1 MENTPLQDRI
11 FKSLSGQVIILR
23 KRIIAVALAAM
34 LALTAGCGKKEEK
47 TPPTE
52 SGIEAVKTEEELRDE
67 REMEEIETSEKV
79 LPERVAAL
87 SRNAAS
93 MWKIAGGK
101 LAAGVEEA
109 SGVPKNA
116 VFGTEDDPDIE
127 AVLNFGADLILVD
140 KVSENYQDMVSLLD
154 MTEGAPPY
162 LVIDIH
168 SFDDYADSMFEMA
181 KYTKDVEAYKLGVI
195 DVRRKNA
202 EVIAHGQEALKVL
215 IQTMP
220 LPEGSL
226 LSEADDDSVME
237 TPDQAKTDS
246 VSDSAESRTA
256 ETTVDSSAS
265 QAAESGTDSNVSQAA
280 ESGTDSNM
288 SQAAESET
296 DSILDQMTESALD
309 SSAESY
315 PADAEKVADKRD
327 SVTVLLMRVDAEG
340 CTIQG
345 SHDYVSNMFADF
357 GLINVNPGYE
367 EVRVTLPKKED
378 EATSAA
384 GKGETP
390 VNKAAES
397 KTESGATDTAAES
410 AAEVDSKAAE
420 GSEDDLAAESAAEAD
435 IKAAEGPED
444 DPAAESTAE
453 ADSKAVEGPEADP
466 AAESAAEVNGQAAG
480 SESTDAQAADSSTG
494 ADAKADAG
502 EKDSEAAVDDAGTHS
517 SARPANEIEFETIL
531 SRNPDYIFVIYEGKE
546 KAAEQTYKAICE
558 SREFWGDM
566 TAVRNRHV
574 YTLPQSTFAYPPNDQ
589 WDLAYEYLYQMMF
602 VM

>member
-87 SRNAAS
+87 SREAAS

-109 SGVPKNA
+109 SGIPKNA
-116 VFGTEDDPDIE
+116 VFGTEDEPDIE
-127 AVLNFGADLILVD
+127 AVLSFGADLILID
-140 KVSENYQDMVSLLD
+140 KASKNYQDMVSLLD

-226 LSEADDDSVME
+226 LPEADDDSVME

-315 PADAEKVADKRD
+315 PADAEKVADKRE
-327 SVTVLLMRVDAEG
+327 SITVLLMRVDAEG

-410 AAEVDSKAAE
+410 AAEADS
-420 GSEDDLAAESAAEAD
+420 
-435 IKAAEGPED
+435 KAAEGPED
-444 DPAAESTAE
+444 APAAESTAE

-480 SESTDAQAADSSTG
+480 SESKDAQAADSSTG

>member
-1 MENTPLQDRI
+1 
-11 FKSLSGQVIILR
+11 
-23 KRIIAVALAAM
+23 
-34 LALTAGCGKKEEK
+34 
-47 TPPTE
+47 
-52 SGIEAVKTEEELRDE
+52 
-67 REMEEIETSEKV
+67 
-79 LPERVAAL
+79 
-87 SRNAAS
+87 
-93 MWKIAGGK
+93 
-101 LAAGVEEA
+101 
-109 SGVPKNA
+109 
-116 VFGTEDDPDIE
+116 
-127 AVLNFGADLILVD
+127 
-140 KVSENYQDMVSLLD
+140 
-154 MTEGAPPY
+154 
-162 LVIDIH
+162 
-168 SFDDYADSMFEMA
+168 YADSMFEMA

-215 IQTMP
+215 IQTRP

-226 LSEADDDSVME
+226 LPEADDDSVME

-280 ESGTDSNM
+280 ES
-288 SQAAESET
+288 ET

-315 PADAEKVADKRD
+315 PADAEKVADKRE
-327 SVTVLLMRVDAEG
+327 SITVLLMRVDAEG

-367 EVRVTLPKKED
+367 EVRVTLPKED
-378 EATSAA
+378 AESDSAA
-384 GKGETP
+384 KVE
-390 VNKAAES
+390 E
-397 KTESGATDTAAES
+397 
-410 AAEVDSKAAE
+410 
-420 GSEDDLAAESAAEAD
+420 
-435 IKAAEGPED
+435 IQ
-444 DPAAESTAE
+444 E
-453 ADSKAVEGPEADP
+453 ADSQPAEG
-466 AAESAAEVNGQAAG
+466 
-480 SESTDAQAADSSTG
+480 TG
-494 ADAKADAG
+494 ADSTV
-502 EKDSEAAVDDAGTHS
+502 ESEAAVDSQPEEGAETDSAVESGAGADSQASGGTEVDSSVDADAQTADSQATDGQVTDS
-517 SARPANEIEFETIL
+517 KATGSEEAADQAKVRPANEIEFENIL

-546 KAAEQTYKAICE
+546 KTAEKTYKEICE
-558 SREFWGDM
+558 SREFWGNM

>member
-1 MENTPLQDRI
+1 M
-11 FKSLSGQVIILR
+11 R

-52 SGIEAVKTEEELRDE
+52 SGIEAEKTEEELRDE

-87 SRNAAS
+87 SREAAS

-109 SGVPKNA
+109 SGIPKNA
-116 VFGTEDDPDIE
+116 VFGTEDEPDIE
-127 AVLNFGADLILVD
+127 AVLSFGADLILID
-140 KVSENYQDMVSLLD
+140 KASKNYQDMVSLLD
-154 MTEGAPPY
+154 MTEGTPPY

-226 LSEADDDSVME
+226 LPEADDDSVME

-315 PADAEKVADKRD
+315 PADAEKVADKRE
-327 SVTVLLMRVDAEG
+327 SITVLLMRVDAEG

-367 EVRVTLPKKED
+367 EVRVTLPNED
-378 EATSAA
+378 AESDSAA
-384 GKGETP
+384 
-390 VNKAAES
+390 KAE
-397 KTESGATDTAAES
+397 E
-410 AAEVDSKAAE
+410 
-420 GSEDDLAAESAAEAD
+420 
-435 IKAAEGPED
+435 IQ
-444 DPAAESTAE
+444 E
-453 ADSKAVEGPEADP
+453 ADSQPAEG
-466 AAESAAEVNGQAAG
+466 
-480 SESTDAQAADSSTG
+480 TG
-494 ADAKADAG
+494 ADSTV
-502 EKDSEAAVDDAGTHS
+502 ESEAAVDSQPEEGAEADSAVESGAGADSQASGGTEVDSSVDVDAQTADSQATDGQVTDS
-517 SARPANEIEFETIL
+517 KAAGSEEAADQAKVRPANEIEFENIL

-546 KAAEQTYKAICE
+546 KTAEKTYKEICE
-558 SREFWGDM
+558 SREFWGNM

>member
-1 MENTPLQDRI
+1 MQDRI

-52 SGIEAVKTEEELRDE
+52 SGIEAEKTEEELRDE

-87 SRNAAS
+87 SREAAS

-109 SGVPKNA
+109 SGIPKNA
-116 VFGTEDDPDIE
+116 VFGTEDEPDIE
-127 AVLNFGADLILVD
+127 AVLSFGADLILID
-140 KVSENYQDMVSLLD
+140 KASKNYQDMVSLLD

-226 LSEADDDSVME
+226 LPEADDDSVME

-315 PADAEKVADKRD
+315 PADAEKVADKRE
-327 SVTVLLMRVDAEG
+327 SITVLLMRVDAEG

-367 EVRVTLPKKED
+367 EVRVTLPKED
-378 EATSAA
+378 AESDSAA
-384 GKGETP
+384 KVEEIQEADSQPAEGTEADNT
-390 VNKAAES
+390 AES
-397 KTESGATDTAAES
+397 EAAANSQTAGGTELDSTTEAEVTVDS
-410 AAEVDSKAAE
+410 PETNVEEVDSSVDVDAQT
-420 GSEDDLAAESAAEAD
+420 AD
-435 IKAAEGPED
+435 SQATDGQV
-444 DPAAESTAE
+444 T
-453 ADSKAVEGPEADP
+453 DSKAT
-466 AAESAAEVNGQAAG
+466 G
-480 SESTDAQAADSSTG
+480 SEEAADQ
-494 ADAKADAG
+494 AK
-502 EKDSEAAVDDAGTHS
+502 V
-517 SARPANEIEFETIL
+517 RPANEIEFENIL

-546 KAAEQTYKAICE
+546 KTAEKTYKKICE
-558 SREFWGDM
+558 SREFWGNM

>member
-1 MENTPLQDRI
+1 MENTPLSDRI

-34 LALTAGCGKKEEK
+34 MALTAGCGKKDEK
-47 TPPTE
+47 TPTTE

-67 REMEEIETSEKV
+67 SELAAIENSEEIT
-79 LPERVAAL
+79 PEQVAAL

-101 LAAGVEEA
+101 VAAGVEEA
-109 SGVPKNA
+109 AGVPKDA

-140 KVSENYQDMVSLLD
+140 KVSGNYQDMISLLD

-168 SFDDYADSMFEMA
+168 SFDDYADSMLEMA
-181 KYTKDVEAYKLGVI
+181 KYTKDAAAYKSGVI

-202 EVIAHGQEALKVL
+202 EVIARGQEALKVL

-226 LSEADDDSVME
+226 LSEADDESVME
-237 TPDQAKTDS
+237 TPDQAKNDAA
-246 VSDSAESRTA
+246 SDLAESLGT
-256 ETTVDSSAS
+256 ETTVDSSVS
-265 QAAESGTDSNVSQAA
+265 QGAESGPDDSTASQEA
-280 ESGTDSNM
+280 ESAPDSNM
-288 SQAAESET
+288 SQT
-296 DSILDQMTESALD
+296 TESQLD
-309 SSAESY
+309 STAESY
-315 PADAEKVADKRD
+315 PADAEKVADKRE
-327 SVTVLLMRVDAEG
+327 SITVLLMRVDAEG

-345 SHDYVSNMFADF
+345 SHDYVSNMLADF

-367 EVRVTLPKKED
+367 EVRVTLPKEEEEVDSSTRTD
-378 EATSAA
+378 EIQADD
-384 GKGETP
+384 
-390 VNKAAES
+390 KAADGNDGSEAEEDS
-397 KTESGATDTAAES
+397 QTADGAETDSTAESGAG
-410 AAEVDSKAAE
+410 VDNQAE
-420 GSEDDLAAESAAEAD
+420 GGSNAD
-435 IKAAEGPED
+435 
-444 DPAAESTAE
+444 
-453 ADSKAVEGPEADP
+453 ADS
-466 AAESAAEVNGQAAG
+466 QAG
-480 SESTDAQAADSSTG
+480 SESTDSQVTNSSTDADAQAGSLAADV
-494 ADAKADAG
+494 KEDAG
-502 EKDSEAAVDDAGTHS
+502 EATADPEKN
-517 SARPANEIEFETIL
+517 RPANEIEFETIL

-546 KAAEQTYKAICE
+546 KTAEKTYKEICE

-589 WDLAYEYLYQMMF
+589 WDLAYEYLFQMMF

>member
-1 MENTPLQDRI
+1 MENTPSQDRI

-226 LSEADDDSVME
+226 LPEADDDSVME

-315 PADAEKVADKRD
+315 PADAEKVADKRE
-327 SVTVLLMRVDAEG
+327 SITVLLMRVDAEG

-367 EVRVTLPKKED
+367 EVRVTLPKED
-378 EATSAA
+378 AESDSAA
-384 GKGETP
+384 KVE
-390 VNKAAES
+390 E
-397 KTESGATDTAAES
+397 
-410 AAEVDSKAAE
+410 
-420 GSEDDLAAESAAEAD
+420 
-435 IKAAEGPED
+435 IQ
-444 DPAAESTAE
+444 E
-453 ADSKAVEGPEADP
+453 ADSQPAEG
-466 AAESAAEVNGQAAG
+466 
-480 SESTDAQAADSSTG
+480 TG
-494 ADAKADAG
+494 ADSTV
-502 EKDSEAAVDDAGTHS
+502 ESEAAVDSQPEEGAETDSAVESGAGADSQASGGTEVDSSVDADAQTADSQATDGQVTDS
-517 SARPANEIEFETIL
+517 KATGSEEAADQAKVRPANEIEFENIL

-546 KAAEQTYKAICE
+546 KTAEKTYKEICE
-558 SREFWGDM
+558 SREFWGNM

>member
-1 MENTPLQDRI
+1 MQDRI

-101 LAAGVEEA
+101 VAAGVEEA

-226 LSEADDDSVME
+226 LSEDDESVME
-237 TPDQAKTDS
+237 TSDQAKTDS

-315 PADAEKVADKRD
+315 PADAEKVADKRE
-327 SVTVLLMRVDAEG
+327 SITVLLMRVDAEG

-345 SHDYVSNMFADF
+345 SQDYVSNMFADF

-367 EVRVTLPKKED
+367 EVRVTLPKED
-378 EATSAA
+378 AESDSAAKVEEIQEADSQPAEGTGADSTVESEATVDSQPEEGAEADSA
-384 GKGETP
+384 
-390 VNKAAES
+390 V
-397 KTESGATDTAAES
+397 ESGAGADSQASGGTEVDSSVDVDAHTADSKATDSQVT
-410 AAEVDSKAAE
+410 DSKAA
-420 GSEDDLAAESAAEAD
+420 GSEE
-435 IKAAEGPED
+435 
-444 DPAAESTAE
+444 
-453 ADSKAVEGPEADP
+453 
-466 AAESAAEVNGQAAG
+466 
-480 SESTDAQAADSSTG
+480 AADQ
-494 ADAKADAG
+494 AK
-502 EKDSEAAVDDAGTHS
+502 V
-517 SARPANEIEFETIL
+517 RPANEIEFENIL

-546 KAAEQTYKAICE
+546 KTAEKTYKEICE
-558 SREFWGDM
+558 SREFWGNM

>member
-1 MENTPLQDRI
+1 MQDRI

-226 LSEADDDSVME
+226 LSEDDESVME

-246 VSDSAESRTA
+246 APDSVESHGAESGSDDPTA
-256 ETTVDSSAS
+256 SGV
-265 QAAESGTDSNVSQAA
+265 AESGTNDS
-280 ESGTDSNM
+280 T
-288 SQAAESET
+288 ET
-296 DSILDQMTESALD
+296 QSTESALD
-309 SSAESY
+309 STAESY
-315 PADAEKVADKRD
+315 PADAEKVADKRE
-327 SVTVLLMRVDAEG
+327 SITVLLMRVDAEG

-410 AAEVDSKAAE
+410 AAEADSKAAE
-420 GSEDDLAAESAAEAD
+420 GSEEDLAAESAAEAD

>member
-1 MENTPLQDRI
+1 MSDRI
-11 FKSLSGQVIILR
+11 FKSLSGQVIVLR

-47 TPPTE
+47 TPTTE

-67 REMEEIETSEKV
+67 SELAAIENSEEIT
-79 LPERVAAL
+79 PEQVAAL

-101 LAAGVEEA
+101 VAAGVEEA
-109 SGVPKNA
+109 AGVPKNA

-140 KVSENYQDMVSLLD
+140 KVSGNYQDMISLLD

-168 SFDDYADSMFEMA
+168 SFDDYADSMLEMA
-181 KYTKDVEAYKLGVI
+181 KYTKDTTAYKSGVI

-202 EVIAHGQEALKVL
+202 EVIARGQEALKVL

-226 LSEADDDSVME
+226 LPEADDESMTE
-237 TPDQAKTDS
+237 TPDQDNTDAASDATESQDADS
-246 VSDSAESRTA
+246 VLDSTVSQTAESA
-256 ETTVDSSAS
+256 LDSGIS
-265 QAAESGTDSNVSQAA
+265 QT
-280 ESGTDSNM
+280 
-288 SQAAESET
+288 
-296 DSILDQMTESALD
+296 TESALD

-315 PADAEKVADKRD
+315 PADAEKVADKRE
-327 SVTVLLMRVDAEG
+327 SITVLLMRVDAEG

-345 SHDYVSNMFADF
+345 SHDYVANMFADF

-367 EVRVTLPKKED
+367 EVRVTLLKEGD
-378 EATSAA
+378 ETSSSAET
-384 GKGETP
+384 GETETD
-390 VNKAAES
+390 KGAEN
-397 KTESGATDTAAES
+397 KTESGVTNSAVES
-410 AAEVDSKAAE
+410 GAEVDNQAADGTE
-420 GSEDDLAAESAAEAD
+420 TD
-435 IKAAEGPED
+435 IATPGEEVDAQ
-444 DPAAESTAE
+444 S
-453 ADSKAVEGPEADP
+453 ADSEETDNSVDTAD
-466 AAESAAEVNGQAAG
+466 NQATDGSNADADAQAG
-480 SESTDAQAADSSTG
+480 SESTDSQVTDSQVTDSQKDDSQIG
-494 ADAKADAG
+494 DSEEAG
-502 EKDSEAAVDDAGTHS
+502 SEAAADPAKV
-517 SARPANEIEFETIL
+517 RPANEIAFDTIL
-531 SRNPDYIFVIYEGKE
+531 SRNTDYIFVRYEGKE
-546 KAAEQTYKAICE
+546 KTAEKTYKTICE

-566 TAVRNRHV
+566 SAVRNRHV

-589 WDLAYEYLYQMMF
+589 WDLAYEYLFQMMF

>member
-23 KRIIAVALAAM
+23 KRIIAVALTAM

-87 SRNAAS
+87 SREAAS

-109 SGVPKNA
+109 SGIPKNA
-116 VFGTEDDPDIE
+116 VFGKEDEPDIE
-127 AVLNFGADLILVD
+127 AVLSFGADLILID
-140 KVSENYQDMVSLLD
+140 KASKNYQDMVSLLD

-226 LSEADDDSVME
+226 LSEDDESVME

-246 VSDSAESRTA
+246 APDSVESHGAESGSDDPTA
-256 ETTVDSSAS
+256 SGV
-265 QAAESGTDSNVSQAA
+265 AESGTNDS
-280 ESGTDSNM
+280 T
-288 SQAAESET
+288 ET
-296 DSILDQMTESALD
+296 QSTESALD
-309 SSAESY
+309 STAESY
-315 PADAEKVADKRD
+315 PADAEKVADKRE
-327 SVTVLLMRVDAEG
+327 SITVLLMRVDAEG

-367 EVRVTLPKKED
+367 EVRVTLPNED
-378 EATSAA
+378 AESDSAA
-384 GKGETP
+384 KVE
-390 VNKAAES
+390 E
-397 KTESGATDTAAES
+397 
-410 AAEVDSKAAE
+410 
-420 GSEDDLAAESAAEAD
+420 
-435 IKAAEGPED
+435 IQ
-444 DPAAESTAE
+444 E
-453 ADSKAVEGPEADP
+453 ADSQPAEG
-466 AAESAAEVNGQAAG
+466 
-480 SESTDAQAADSSTG
+480 TG
-494 ADAKADAG
+494 ADSTV
-502 EKDSEAAVDDAGTHS
+502 ESEAAVDSQPEEGAEADSAVESGAGADSHASGGTEVDSSVDADAQTADSQATDGQVTDS
-517 SARPANEIEFETIL
+517 KATGSEEAADQAKVRPANEIEFENIL

-546 KAAEQTYKAICE
+546 KTAEKTYKEICE
-558 SREFWGDM
+558 SREFWGNM

>member
-87 SRNAAS
+87 SREAAS

-109 SGVPKNA
+109 SGIPKNA
-116 VFGTEDDPDIE
+116 VFGTEDEPDIE
-127 AVLNFGADLILVD
+127 AVLSFGADLILID
-140 KVSENYQDMVSLLD
+140 KASKNYQDMVSLLD

-226 LSEADDDSVME
+226 LPEADDDSVME

-315 PADAEKVADKRD
+315 PADAEKVADKRE
-327 SVTVLLMRVDAEG
+327 SITVLLMRVDAEG

-367 EVRVTLPKKED
+367 EVRVTLPKED
-378 EATSAA
+378 AESDSAA
-384 GKGETP
+384 KVE
-390 VNKAAES
+390 E
-397 KTESGATDTAAES
+397 
-410 AAEVDSKAAE
+410 
-420 GSEDDLAAESAAEAD
+420 
-435 IKAAEGPED
+435 IQ
-444 DPAAESTAE
+444 E
-453 ADSKAVEGPEADP
+453 ADSQPAEG
-466 AAESAAEVNGQAAG
+466 
-480 SESTDAQAADSSTG
+480 TG
-494 ADAKADAG
+494 ADSTV
-502 EKDSEAAVDDAGTHS
+502 ESEAAVDSQPEEGAETDSAVESGAGADSQASGGTEVDSSVDADAQTADSQATDGQVTDS
-517 SARPANEIEFETIL
+517 KATGSEEAADQAKVRPANEIEFENIL

-546 KAAEQTYKAICE
+546 KTAEKTYKEICE
-558 SREFWGDM
+558 SREFWGNM

>member
-226 LSEADDDSVME
+226 LSEADDELVME

-256 ETTVDSSAS
+256 KTTVDSSAS

-315 PADAEKVADKRD
+315 PADAEKVADKRE
-327 SVTVLLMRVDAEG
+327 SITVLLMRVDAEG

-367 EVRVTLPKKED
+367 EVRVTLPNED
-378 EATSAA
+378 AESDSAA
-384 GKGETP
+384 KVE
-390 VNKAAES
+390 E
-397 KTESGATDTAAES
+397 
-410 AAEVDSKAAE
+410 
-420 GSEDDLAAESAAEAD
+420 
-435 IKAAEGPED
+435 IQ
-444 DPAAESTAE
+444 E
-453 ADSKAVEGPEADP
+453 ADSQPAEG
-466 AAESAAEVNGQAAG
+466 
-480 SESTDAQAADSSTG
+480 TG
-494 ADAKADAG
+494 ADSTV
-502 EKDSEAAVDDAGTHS
+502 ESEAAVDSQPEEGAEADSAVESGAGADSQASGGTEVDSSVDVDAQTADSQATDGQVTDS
-517 SARPANEIEFETIL
+517 KAAGSEEAADQAKVRPANEIEFENIL
-531 SRNPDYIFVIYEGKE
+531 SRNPDYIFVIYERKE
-546 KAAEQTYKAICE
+546 KTAEKTYKEICE
-558 SREFWGDM
+558 SREFWGNM

>member
-1 MENTPLQDRI
+1 MQDRI

-215 IQTMP
+215 IRQCRC
-220 LPEGSL
+220 LR
-226 LSEADDDSVME
+226 A
-237 TPDQAKTDS
+237 
-246 VSDSAESRTA
+246 VSCRKMMSR
-256 ETTVDSSAS
+256 
-265 QAAESGTDSNVSQAA
+265 
-280 ESGTDSNM
+280 
-288 SQAAESET
+288 
-296 DSILDQMTESALD
+296 
-309 SSAESY
+309 
-315 PADAEKVADKRD
+315 
-327 SVTVLLMRVDAEG
+327 
-340 CTIQG
+340 
-345 SHDYVSNMFADF
+345 
-357 GLINVNPGYE
+357 
-367 EVRVTLPKKED
+367 
-378 EATSAA
+378 
-384 GKGETP
+384 
-390 VNKAAES
+390 
-397 KTESGATDTAAES
+397 
-410 AAEVDSKAAE
+410 
-420 GSEDDLAAESAAEAD
+420 
-435 IKAAEGPED
+435 
-444 DPAAESTAE
+444 
-453 ADSKAVEGPEADP
+453 
-466 AAESAAEVNGQAAG
+466 
-480 SESTDAQAADSSTG
+480 
-494 ADAKADAG
+494 
-502 EKDSEAAVDDAGTHS
+502 
-517 SARPANEIEFETIL
+517 
-531 SRNPDYIFVIYEGKE
+531 
-546 KAAEQTYKAICE
+546 
-558 SREFWGDM
+558 
-566 TAVRNRHV
+566 
-574 YTLPQSTFAYPPNDQ
+574 
-589 WDLAYEYLYQMMF
+589 
-602 VM
+602 

>member
-1 MENTPLQDRI
+1 
-11 FKSLSGQVIILR
+11 
-23 KRIIAVALAAM
+23 M

-67 REMEEIETSEKV
+67 REMEEIEKSEKA

-202 EVIAHGQEALKVL
+202 EVIARGQEALKVL

-226 LSEADDDSVME
+226 LSEADEESVME
-237 TPDQAKTDS
+237 TPN
-246 VSDSAESRTA
+246 TA
-256 ETTVDSSAS
+256 ETDTASESKVDQGAEPGSDAS
-265 QAAESGTDSNVSQAA
+265 TASRVAESPS
-280 ESGTDSNM
+280 DSNM
-288 SQAAESET
+288 SQ
-296 DSILDQMTESALD
+296 ITESGSD
-309 SSAESY
+309 STAESY
-315 PADAEKVADKRD
+315 PADAEKVADKRE
-327 SVTVLLMRVDAEG
+327 SITVLLMRVDAEG

-367 EVRVTLPKKED
+367 EVRVSLPKEEEEVD
-378 EATSAA
+378 SAA
-384 GKGETP
+384 KAEEI
-390 VNKAAES
+390 KAA
-397 KTESGATDTAAES
+397 
-410 AAEVDSKAAE
+410 DSKAADSSVESGTEADSQPAE
-420 GSEDDLAAESAAEAD
+420 GAEAD
-435 IKAAEGPED
+435 NT
-444 DPAAESTAE
+444 AESEAA
-453 ADSKAVEGPEADP
+453 ADSQTAGGTELDSTNE
-466 AAESAAEVNGQAAG
+466 AEVTVDSPETNVEEIDSSVDADAQTADSQATDGQATDSKAAG
-480 SESTDAQAADSSTG
+480 SEEAADQ
-494 ADAKADAG
+494 AK
-502 EKDSEAAVDDAGTHS
+502 V
-517 SARPANEIEFETIL
+517 RPANEIEFENIL

-546 KAAEQTYKAICE
+546 KTAEKTYKTICE

>member
-1 MENTPLQDRI
+1 MYYK
-11 FKSLSGQVIILR
+11 FLSGQVIILR

-34 LALTAGCGKKEEK
+34 LALTAGCGKKDEK
-47 TPPTE
+47 IPTTE

-67 REMEEIETSEKV
+67 REMEEIEKSEKA

-101 LAAGVEEA
+101 IAAGVEEA

-116 VFGTEDDPDIE
+116 VFGTENDPDIE
-127 AVLNFGADLILVD
+127 AVLNFGTDLILID
-140 KVSENYQDMVSLLD
+140 KVSENYQDMISLLD

-168 SFDDYADSMFEMA
+168 CFDDYADSMFEMA

-195 DVRRKNA
+195 DVRMKNA
-202 EVIAHGQEALKVL
+202 EVIARGQEALEVL

-226 LSEADDDSVME
+226 LSEADDESMAEAPGQV
-237 TPDQAKTDS
+237 KTYS
-246 VSDSAESRTA
+246 SSDSTGSRATESFL
-256 ETTVDSSAS
+256 
-265 QAAESGTDSNVSQAA
+265 
-280 ESGTDSNM
+280 DSNM
-288 SQAAESET
+288 SQ
-296 DSILDQMTESALD
+296 DTESGLD
-309 SSAESY
+309 SAAESY
-315 PADAEKVADKRD
+315 PADAEKVADKRE
-327 SVTVLLMRVDAEG
+327 SITVLLMRVDAEG

-357 GLINVNPGYE
+357 GLLNVNPGYE
-367 EVRVTLPKKED
+367 VVRVTLPKEGD
-378 EATSAA
+378 ESDRSSGTDD
-384 GKGETP
+384 
-390 VNKAAES
+390 KAA
-397 KTESGATDTAAES
+397 
-410 AAEVDSKAAE
+410 DSKAADGTE
-420 GSEDDLAAESAAEAD
+420 TDSAVESGAEAGSKTTD
-435 IKAAEGPED
+435 DQAANIKPAD
-444 DPAAESTAE
+444 DQTADNKKD
-453 ADSKAVEGPEADP
+453 DSKE
-466 AAESAAEVNGQAAG
+466 
-480 SESTDAQAADSSTG
+480 AADQ
-494 ADAKADAG
+494 
-502 EKDSEAAVDDAGTHS
+502 EEV
-517 SARPANEIEFETIL
+517 RPANEIEFETIL

-546 KAAEQTYKAICE
+546 KTAEKTYKAICE
-558 SREFWGDM
+558 SKEFWSDM

>member
-1 MENTPLQDRI
+1 MQDRI

-52 SGIEAVKTEEELRDE
+52 SGIEAEKTEEELRDE

-87 SRNAAS
+87 SREAAS

-109 SGVPKNA
+109 SGIPKNA
-116 VFGTEDDPDIE
+116 VFGTEDEPDIE
-127 AVLNFGADLILVD
+127 AVLSFGADLILID
-140 KVSENYQDMVSLLD
+140 KASKNYQDMVSLLD

-202 EVIAHGQEALKVL
+202 EVIAAGQEALKVL

-226 LSEADDDSVME
+226 LPEADDESVME
-237 TPDQAKTDS
+237 TPDQAKRDS

-315 PADAEKVADKRD
+315 PADAEKVADKRE
-327 SVTVLLMRVDAEG
+327 SITVLLMRVDAEG

-367 EVRVTLPKKED
+367 EVRVTLPKE
-378 EATSAA
+378 EEEMSSAA
-384 GKGETP
+384 ETVETATGKT
-390 VNKAAES
+390 AEN
-397 KTESGATDTAAES
+397 KTESGVTDSAVESGAEADSQATDGTETAS
-410 AAEVDSKAAE
+410 AMGSEAGADSRAADGTETENASEPEAGADSQASGGTEVDSSVDADAQTADSQATDGQVTDSKAA
-420 GSEDDLAAESAAEAD
+420 GSEE
-435 IKAAEGPED
+435 
-444 DPAAESTAE
+444 
-453 ADSKAVEGPEADP
+453 
-466 AAESAAEVNGQAAG
+466 
-480 SESTDAQAADSSTG
+480 AADQ
-494 ADAKADAG
+494 AK
-502 EKDSEAAVDDAGTHS
+502 V
-517 SARPANEIEFETIL
+517 RPANEIEFETIL

-546 KAAEQTYKAICE
+546 KTAEKTYKEICE
-558 SREFWGDM
+558 SREFWGNM

-589 WDLAYEYLYQMMF
+589 WDLAYEYLFQMMF

>member
-226 LSEADDDSVME
+226 LPEADDDSVME

-315 PADAEKVADKRD
+315 PADAEKVADKRE
-327 SVTVLLMRVDAEG
+327 SITVLLMRVDAEG

-367 EVRVTLPKKED
+367 EVRVTLPKED
-378 EATSAA
+378 AESDSAA
-384 GKGETP
+384 KVE
-390 VNKAAES
+390 E
-397 KTESGATDTAAES
+397 
-410 AAEVDSKAAE
+410 
-420 GSEDDLAAESAAEAD
+420 
-435 IKAAEGPED
+435 IQ
-444 DPAAESTAE
+444 E
-453 ADSKAVEGPEADP
+453 ADSQPAEG
-466 AAESAAEVNGQAAG
+466 
-480 SESTDAQAADSSTG
+480 TG
-494 ADAKADAG
+494 ADSTV
-502 EKDSEAAVDDAGTHS
+502 ESEAAVDSQPEEGAETDSAVESGAGADSQASGGTEVDSSVDADAPTADSQATDGQVTDS
-517 SARPANEIEFETIL
+517 KATGSEEAADQAKVRPANEIEFENIL

-546 KAAEQTYKAICE
+546 KTAEKTYKEICE
-558 SREFWGDM
+558 SREFWGNM

>member
-1 MENTPLQDRI
+1 M
-11 FKSLSGQVIILR
+11 R

-226 LSEADDDSVME
+226 LSEDDESVME

-246 VSDSAESRTA
+246 APDSVESHGAESGSDDPTA
-256 ETTVDSSAS
+256 SGV
-265 QAAESGTDSNVSQAA
+265 AESGTNDS
-280 ESGTDSNM
+280 T
-288 SQAAESET
+288 ET
-296 DSILDQMTESALD
+296 QSTESALD
-309 SSAESY
+309 STAESY
-315 PADAEKVADKRD
+315 PADVEKVADKRE
-327 SVTVLLMRVDAEG
+327 SITVLLMRVDAEG

-367 EVRVTLPKKED
+367 E
-378 EATSAA
+378 
-384 GKGETP
+384 
-390 VNKAAES
+390 
-397 KTESGATDTAAES
+397 
-410 AAEVDSKAAE
+410 
-420 GSEDDLAAESAAEAD
+420 
-435 IKAAEGPED
+435 
-444 DPAAESTAE
+444 
-453 ADSKAVEGPEADP
+453 
-466 AAESAAEVNGQAAG
+466 
-480 SESTDAQAADSSTG
+480 
-494 ADAKADAG
+494 
-502 EKDSEAAVDDAGTHS
+502 
-517 SARPANEIEFETIL
+517 
-531 SRNPDYIFVIYEGKE
+531 
-546 KAAEQTYKAICE
+546 
-558 SREFWGDM
+558 
-566 TAVRNRHV
+566 
-574 YTLPQSTFAYPPNDQ
+574 
-589 WDLAYEYLYQMMF
+589 
-602 VM
+602 

>member
-1 MENTPLQDRI
+1 MQDRI

-168 SFDDYADSMFEMA
+168 SFDDY
-181 KYTKDVEAYKLGVI
+181 
-195 DVRRKNA
+195 
-202 EVIAHGQEALKVL
+202 
-215 IQTMP
+215 
-220 LPEGSL
+220 
-226 LSEADDDSVME
+226 
-237 TPDQAKTDS
+237 DS

-309 SSAESY
+309 STAESY
-315 PADAEKVADKRD
+315 PADAEKVADKRE
-327 SVTVLLMRVDAEG
+327 SITVLLMRVDAEG

-378 EATSAA
+378 EVTSAA

>member
-202 EVIAHGQEALKVL
+202 EVIAAGQEALKVL

-226 LSEADDDSVME
+226 LPEADDESVME

-246 VSDSAESRTA
+246 APDSVESHGAESGSDDPTA
-256 ETTVDSSAS
+256 SG
-265 QAAESGTDSNVSQAA
+265 AAESGTD
-280 ESGTDSNM
+280 DST
-288 SQAAESET
+288 ET
-296 DSILDQMTESALD
+296 QSTESALD

-315 PADAEKVADKRD
+315 PADAEKVADKRE
-327 SVTVLLMRVDAEG
+327 SITVLLMRVDAEG

-367 EVRVTLPKKED
+367 EVRVTLPKED
-378 EATSAA
+378 AESDSAA
-384 GKGETP
+384 KVEEIQEADSQPAEGTEADNT
-390 VNKAAES
+390 AES
-397 KTESGATDTAAES
+397 EAAANSQTAGGTELDSTTEAEVTVDSPETNVEEIDSSVDADAQTADSQATDGQVT
-410 AAEVDSKAAE
+410 DSKAT
-420 GSEDDLAAESAAEAD
+420 GSEE
-435 IKAAEGPED
+435 
-444 DPAAESTAE
+444 
-453 ADSKAVEGPEADP
+453 
-466 AAESAAEVNGQAAG
+466 
-480 SESTDAQAADSSTG
+480 AADQ
-494 ADAKADAG
+494 AK
-502 EKDSEAAVDDAGTHS
+502 V
-517 SARPANEIEFETIL
+517 RPANEIEFETIL

-546 KAAEQTYKAICE
+546 KAAEKTYKEICE